1 MRIKINGIIRE
12 FVATELTIS
21 EILREMGY
29 TFPIV
34 IVKYQ
39 DKVILNNEFSNVLLS
54 DGEEISII
62 HEFAGG

>member
-12 FVATELTIS
+12 FVATELTIT

>member
-39 DKVILNNEFSNVLLS
+39 DRVILNNEFSNVLLS